1 MPRRRSQSEQR
12 AVVIALFAVV
22 LGLVALFGLSV
33 LSGRGDVELSNLGDR
48 DFEAGDAERLA
59 TRIAEDREPFLFPD
73 ASPNRSRPIYVDH
86 AGGPPTEGWVAI
98 LAVDDGCELTYTGNG
113 YVDCEGNEFPRDGT
127 GLTQYE
133 TRVDDGKVIV
143 DLRSELE

>member
-1 MPRRRSQSEQR
+1 ML
-12 AVVIALFAVV
+12 IALLAVV

-59 TRIAEDREPFLFPD
+59 KRIAEDREPFLFPD

-86 AGGPPTEGWVAI
+86 AGGPVDEGWVAI
-98 LAVDDGCELTYTGNG
+98 LAVDDGCALTYTGDG
-113 YVDCEGNEFPRDGT
+113 YVDCEGTEFPREGT
-127 GLTQYE
+127 GLTRYE
-133 TRVDDGKVIV
+133 TRVDDGTVYV
-143 DLRSELE
+143 DLRSTIE

>member
-12 AVVIALFAVV
+12 AVVIALASVLLA
-22 LGLVALFGLSV
+22 LGLLAGLSF

-59 TRIAEDREPFLFPD
+59 ERIAKDRGPFLFPD
-73 ASPNRSRPIYVDH
+73 ASPNQSRPIYVDH

-98 LAVDDGCELTYTGNG
+98 LAVEDGCQLTYTGSG
-113 YVDCEGNEFPRDGT
+113 YVDCEGIAYPRDGT
-127 GLTQYE
+127 GLTRYQ
-133 TRVDDGKVIV
+133 TRVDDGTVYV
-143 DLRSELE
+143 DLRAELE